1 MTTQEFSLEF
11 DLMYNNIMSNQ
22 APGLSE
28 YEKSLFLTQAQEAL
42 VLDIYSG
49 KLGSSF
55 ESTEE
60 VTDYLSPLVKQVTY
74 TSKVEGKG
82 LDSRSVFFNIDTDI
96 WFKTGE
102 KAIIKDNSLKCGN
115 STERE
120 VDVVPVTQDTLYRT
134 KNSPFRGPN
143 ERRILRLDCE
153 ANKVELI
160 SKYPIESYTIRYLSK
175 PEPIILDNLP
185 KGLTI
190 NDISTPQTCKL
201 SSAIH
206 RAILIRA
213 VSIAKSV
220 WGSQQ

>member
-28 YEKSLFLTQAQEAL
+28 YEKSLFLTQAEEAL

-74 TSKVEGKG
+74 TTKVEGKG

-102 KAIIKDNSLKCGN
+102 KAIIKDDSLKCGN
-115 STERE
+115 SIERE

-143 ERRILRLDCE
+143 ERRILRLGCE

-175 PEPIILDNLP
+175 PEPIILEDLP
-185 KGLTI
+185 EGLTI
-190 NDISTPQTCKL
+190 NGVSTFQTCKL
-201 SSAIH
+201 NSAIH

-220 WGSQQ
+220 WSSQQ

>member
-11 DLMYNNIMSNQ
+11 DLMYNNISSNQ
-22 APGLSE
+22 APGLTE

-60 VTDYLSPLVKQVTY
+60 VTDYLSPLVKQATY
-74 TSKVEGKG
+74 TTKVKGKG

-102 KAIIKDNSLKCGN
+102 KAIIKDDSLKCGN
-115 STERE
+115 SIERE

-185 KGLTI
+185 EGLTI

-220 WGSQQ
+220 WGSQ

>member
-11 DLMYNNIMSNQ
+11 DLMYNNISSNQ

-49 KLGSSF
+49 KLGSPF

-74 TSKVEGKG
+74 TTKVEGNG

-102 KAIIKDNSLKCGN
+102 KAIIKDDSLKCGT
-115 STERE
+115 STERA

-143 ERRILRLDCE
+143 DNRVIRIDFTHDGLARTV
-153 ANKVELI
+153 KLI
-160 SKYPIESYTIRYLSK
+160 TKNHLFSYYVTFLKK
-175 PEPIILDNLP
+175 PDPIILIDLP
-185 KGLTI
+185 NDLTI
-190 NDISTPQTCKL
+190 NGEYSE
-201 SSAIH
+201 
-206 RAILIRA
+206 
-213 VSIAKSV
+213 
-220 WGSQQ
+220 

>member
-11 DLMYNNIMSNQ
+11 DLMYNNISSNQ

-60 VTDYLSPLVKQVTY
+60 VTDYLSPLVKQATY
-74 TSKVEGKG
+74 TIKVEGKG

-102 KAIIKDNSLKCGN
+102 KAIIKDESLKCGN
-115 STERE
+115 SIERE

-185 KGLTI
+185 EGLTI
-190 NDISTPQTCKL
+190 NGISTPQTCKL

>member
-60 VTDYLSPLVKQVTY
+60 VTDYLSPLVKQATY
-74 TSKVEGKG
+74 TTKVEGKG

-102 KAIIKDNSLKCGN
+102 KAIIKDDSLKCGN

-175 PEPIILDNLP
+175 PEPIILENLP
-185 KGLTI
+185 EGLTI

>member
-11 DLMYNNIMSNQ
+11 DLMYNNISSNQ

-60 VTDYLSPLVKQVTY
+60 VTDYLSPLVKQATY
-74 TSKVEGKG
+74 TTKVEGKG

-102 KAIIKDNSLKCGN
+102 KAIIKDDSLKCGN
-115 STERE
+115 SIERE

-185 KGLTI
+185 EGLTI

>member
-11 DLMYNNIMSNQ
+11 DLMYNNISSNQ

-60 VTDYLSPLVKQVTY
+60 VTDYLSPLVKQATY
-74 TSKVEGKG
+74 TTKVEGKG

-102 KAIIKDNSLKCGN
+102 KAIIKDDSLKCGN

-185 KGLTI
+185 EGLTI
-190 NDISTPQTCKL
+190 NGISTPQTCKL

>member
-74 TSKVEGKG
+74 TAKVEGNG
-82 LDSRSVFFNIDTDI
+82 LDSRSVFFNIGTDI

-102 KAIIKDNSLKCGN
+102 KAVIKDESLKCGK
-115 STERE
+115 SIERE

-143 ERRILRLDCE
+143 ERKILRLDC
-153 ANKVELI
+153 AADKVELI
-160 SKYPIESYTIRYLSK
+160 SKYPIESYTVRYLSK
-175 PEPIILDNLP
+175 PEPIILENLSD
-185 KGLTI
+185 GLTI
-190 NDISTPQTCKL
+190 NDISTAQTCKL
-201 SSAIH
+201 NTAIH
-206 RAILIRA
+206 RAILSRA

>member
-22 APGLSE
+22 APGLTE

-60 VTDYLSPLVKQVTY
+60 VTDYLSPLVKQATY
-74 TSKVEGKG
+74 TTKVEGKG

-102 KAIIKDNSLKCGN
+102 KAIIKDDSLKCGN
-115 STERE
+115 SIERE

-185 KGLTI
+185 EGLTI

>member
-11 DLMYNNIMSNQ
+11 DLMYNNISSNQ
-22 APGLSE
+22 APGLTE
-28 YEKSLFLTQAQEAL
+28 YEKSLCLTQAQEAL

-60 VTDYLSPLVKQVTY
+60 VTDYLSPLVKQATY
-74 TSKVEGKG
+74 TTKVEGKG

-102 KAIIKDNSLKCGN
+102 KAIIKDDSLKCGN
-115 STERE
+115 SIERE
-120 VDVVPVTQDTLYRT
+120 VDVVPVTQDALYRT

-185 KGLTI
+185 EGLTI

>member
-60 VTDYLSPLVKQVTY
+60 VTDYLSPLVKQATY
-74 TSKVEGKG
+74 TTKVEGKG

-102 KAIIKDNSLKCGN
+102 KAIIKDDSLKCGN

-175 PEPIILDNLP
+175 PEPIILEDLP
-185 KGLTI
+185 EGLTI
-190 NDISTPQTCKL
+190 NGVSTFQTCKL
-201 SSAIH
+201 NSAIH

>member
-11 DLMYNNIMSNQ
+11 DLMYNNISSNQ

-60 VTDYLSPLVKQVTY
+60 VTDYLSPLVKQATY
-74 TSKVEGKG
+74 TTKVEGKG

-102 KAIIKDNSLKCGN
+102 KAIIKDDSLKCGN

-185 KGLTI
+185 EGLTI

>member
-74 TSKVEGKG
+74 TTKVEGKG

-102 KAIIKDNSLKCGN
+102 KAIIKDDSLKCGN

-175 PEPIILDNLP
+175 PEPIILEDLP
-185 KGLTI
+185 EGLTI
-190 NDISTPQTCKL
+190 NGISTPQTCKL

-213 VSIAKSV
+213 VSITKSV
-220 WGSQQ
+220 WGSQ

>member
-11 DLMYNNIMSNQ
+11 DLMYNNISSNQ

-60 VTDYLSPLVKQVTY
+60 VTDYLSPLVKQATY
-74 TSKVEGKG
+74 TTKVEGKG

-102 KAIIKDNSLKCGN
+102 KAIIKDDSLKCGN
-115 STERE
+115 SIERE
-120 VDVVPVTQDTLYRT
+120 VDVVPVTQDALYRT

-175 PEPIILDNLP
+175 PEPIILDDLP
-185 KGLTI
+185 EGLTI

>member
-11 DLMYNNIMSNQ
+11 DLMYNNIFSNQ

-60 VTDYLSPLVKQVTY
+60 VTDYLSPLVKQATY
-74 TSKVEGKG
+74 TTKVEGKG

-102 KAIIKDNSLKCGN
+102 KAIIKDDSLKCGN
-115 STERE
+115 SIERE

-185 KGLTI
+185 EGLTI
-190 NDISTPQTCKL
+190 NGISTPQTCKL

>member
-60 VTDYLSPLVKQVTY
+60 VTDYLSPLVKQATY
-74 TSKVEGKG
+74 TTKVEGKR

-102 KAIIKDNSLKCGN
+102 KAIIKDDSLKCGN
-115 STERE
+115 SIERE

-185 KGLTI
+185 EGLTI

>member
-11 DLMYNNIMSNQ
+11 DLMYNNISSNQ

-60 VTDYLSPLVKQVTY
+60 VTDYLSPLVKQATY
-74 TSKVEGKG
+74 TTKVEGKG

-102 KAIIKDNSLKCGN
+102 KAIIKGDSLKCGN

-185 KGLTI
+185 EGLTI

>member
-11 DLMYNNIMSNQ
+11 DLMYNNISSNQ
-22 APGLSE
+22 APGLTE

-60 VTDYLSPLVKQVTY
+60 VTDYLSPLVKQATY
-74 TSKVEGKG
+74 TTKVKGKG

-102 KAIIKDNSLKCGN
+102 KAIIKDDSLKCGN
-115 STERE
+115 SIERE

-185 KGLTI
+185 EGLTI

>member
-60 VTDYLSPLVKQVTY
+60 VTDYLSPLVKQATY
-74 TSKVEGKG
+74 TTKVEGKG

-102 KAIIKDNSLKCGN
+102 KAIIKDESLKCGN
-115 STERE
+115 SIERE

-185 KGLTI
+185 EGLTI

>member
-1 MTTQEFSLEF
+1 M
-11 DLMYNNIMSNQ
+11 
-22 APGLSE
+22 
-28 YEKSLFLTQAQEAL
+28 
-42 VLDIYSG
+42 
-49 KLGSSF
+49 
-55 ESTEE
+55 
-60 VTDYLSPLVKQVTY
+60 TY
-74 TSKVEGKG
+74 TTKVEGNG
-82 LDSRSVFFNIDTDI
+82 LDSRWVFFNIDTDI

-102 KAIIKDNSLKCGN
+102 KAIIKDDSLKCGN

-185 KGLTI
+185 EGLTI
-190 NDISTPQTCKL
+190 NNISTPQTCKL

>member
-11 DLMYNNIMSNQ
+11 DLMYNNISSNQ

-49 KLGSSF
+49 KLGSPF

-74 TSKVEGKG
+74 TTKVEGNG

-102 KAIIKDNSLKCGN
+102 KAIIKDDSLKCGN

-185 KGLTI
+185 EGLTI
-190 NDISTPQTCKL
+190 N
-201 SSAIH
+201 
-206 RAILIRA
+206 
-213 VSIAKSV
+213 
-220 WGSQQ
+220 

>member
-1 MTTQEFSLEF
+1 MTIQEFSLEF

-60 VTDYLSPLVKQVTY
+60 VTDYLSPLVKQATY
-74 TSKVEGKG
+74 TTKVEGKG

-102 KAIIKDNSLKCGN
+102 KAIIKDDSLKCGN
-115 STERE
+115 SIERE

-185 KGLTI
+185 EGLTI

>member
-60 VTDYLSPLVKQVTY
+60 VTDYLSPLVKQATY
-74 TSKVEGKG
+74 TTKVEGKG

-102 KAIIKDNSLKCGN
+102 KAIIKDDSLKCGN
-115 STERE
+115 SIERE

-185 KGLTI
+185 EGLTI

>member
-1 MTTQEFSLEF
+1 MTVEEFSLEF

-22 APGLSE
+22 APGLTE

-60 VTDYLSPLVKQVTY
+60 VTDYLSPLVKQATY
-74 TSKVEGKG
+74 TTKVEGKG

-102 KAIIKDNSLKCGN
+102 KAIIKDDSLKCGN
-115 STERE
+115 SIERE

-185 KGLTI
+185 EGLTI
-190 NDISTPQTCKL
+190 NNISTLQTCKL

-220 WGSQQ
+220 WGSQ

>member
-60 VTDYLSPLVKQVTY
+60 VTDYLSPLVKQATY
-74 TSKVEGKG
+74 TTKVEGKG
-82 LDSRSVFFNIDTDI
+82 LDSKSVFFNIDTDI

-102 KAIIKDNSLKCGN
+102 KAIIKDDSLKCGN

-185 KGLTI
+185 EGLTI

>member
-1 MTTQEFSLEF
+1 
-11 DLMYNNIMSNQ
+11 MYNNIMSNQ

-60 VTDYLSPLVKQVTY
+60 VTDYLSPLVKQATY
-74 TSKVEGKG
+74 TTKVEGKG

-102 KAIIKDNSLKCGN
+102 KAIIKDDSLKCGN

-175 PEPIILDNLP
+175 PELIILDNLP
-185 KGLTI
+185 EGLTI

-206 RAILIRA
+206 RAILSRA

>member
-11 DLMYNNIMSNQ
+11 DLMYNNISSNQ

-49 KLGSSF
+49 KLGSPF

-74 TSKVEGKG
+74 TTKVEGKG

-102 KAIIKDNSLKCGN
+102 KAIIKDDSLKCGN

-143 ERRILRLDCE
+143 ERRVLRLDSGDT
-153 ANKVELI
+153 VELI
-160 SKYPIESYTIRYLSK
+160 SKYTIVSYTLRYLSK
-175 PEPIILDNLP
+175 PEPIILENLTD
-185 KGLTI
+185 GLTI
-190 NDISTPQTCKL
+190 NNESKAQTCKL
-201 SSAIH
+201 NPAIH
-206 RAILIRA
+206 RAILSRA

>member
-11 DLMYNNIMSNQ
+11 DLMYNNIASNQ

-49 KLGSSF
+49 KLGSPF

-74 TSKVEGKG
+74 TKKVTGDG
-82 LDSRSVFFNIDTDI
+82 LDSRSVFFNIGADI

-102 KAIIKDNSLKCGN
+102 KAIIKDNSLKCGD
-115 STERE
+115 SVERE
-120 VDVVPVTQDTLYRT
+120 VDVVPVTQDALYRT

-143 ERRILRLDCE
+143 ERRVLRLDSGDT
-153 ANKVELI
+153 VELI
-160 SKYPIESYTIRYLSK
+160 SEYTIVSYTLRYLSK
-175 PEPIILDNLP
+175 PEPIILENLTD
-185 KGLTI
+185 GLTI
-190 NDISTPQTCKL
+190 NNESKAQTCKL
-201 SSAIH
+201 NPAIH
-206 RAILIRA
+206 RAILSRA

>member
-11 DLMYNNIMSNQ
+11 DLMYNNISSNQ

-60 VTDYLSPLVKQVTY
+60 VTDYLSPLVKQATY
-74 TSKVEGKG
+74 TTKVEGKG

-102 KAIIKDNSLKCGN
+102 KAVIKDDSLKCGN

-175 PEPIILDNLP
+175 PEPIILDDLP
-185 KGLTI
+185 EGLTI

>member
-11 DLMYNNIMSNQ
+11 DLMYNNISSNQ

-60 VTDYLSPLVKQVTY
+60 VTDYLSPLVKQATY
-74 TSKVEGKG
+74 TTKVEGKG

-102 KAIIKDNSLKCGN
+102 KAIIKDDSLKCGN
-115 STERE
+115 SIERE

-185 KGLTI
+185 EGLTI
-190 NDISTPQTCKL
+190 NNISTPQTCKL

>member
-60 VTDYLSPLVKQVTY
+60 VTDYLSPLVKQATY
-74 TSKVEGKG
+74 TTKVEGKG
-82 LDSRSVFFNIDTDI
+82 LDSRSIFFNIDTDI

-102 KAIIKDNSLKCGN
+102 KAIIKDDSLKCGN
-115 STERE
+115 SIERE

-185 KGLTI
+185 EGLTI
-190 NDISTPQTCKL
+190 NNISTPQTCKL

>member
-11 DLMYNNIMSNQ
+11 DLMYNNISSNQ

-60 VTDYLSPLVKQVTY
+60 VTDYLSPLVKQATY
-74 TSKVEGKG
+74 TTKVEGKG

-175 PEPIILDNLP
+175 PEPIILENLP
-185 KGLTI
+185 EGLTI

>member
-185 KGLTI
+185 EGLTI

>member
-60 VTDYLSPLVKQVTY
+60 VTDYLSPLVKQATY
-74 TSKVEGKG
+74 TTKVEGKG

-102 KAIIKDNSLKCGN
+102 KAIIKDDSLKCGN

-185 KGLTI
+185 EGLTI

>member
-22 APGLSE
+22 APGLTE

-60 VTDYLSPLVKQVTY
+60 VTDYLSPLVKQATY
-74 TSKVEGKG
+74 TTKVEGKG

-102 KAIIKDNSLKCGN
+102 KAIIKDDSLKCGN
-115 STERE
+115 SIERE

-175 PEPIILDNLP
+175 PEPIILENLP
-185 KGLTI
+185 EGLTI
-190 NDISTPQTCKL
+190 NDISTSQTCKL

>member
-11 DLMYNNIMSNQ
+11 DLMYNNISSNQ
-22 APGLSE
+22 APGLTE

-74 TSKVEGKG
+74 TTKVEGNG

-102 KAIIKDNSLKCGN
+102 KAIIKDDSLKCGN

-185 KGLTI
+185 EGLTI

>member
-11 DLMYNNIMSNQ
+11 DLMYNNISSNQ

-49 KLGSSF
+49 KLGSPF

-60 VTDYLSPLVKQVTY
+60 VTDYLSPLVKQATY
-74 TSKVEGKG
+74 TTKVEGNG

-102 KAIIKDNSLKCGN
+102 KAIIKDDSLKCGN

-185 KGLTI
+185 EGLTI

>member
-11 DLMYNNIMSNQ
+11 DLMYNNIASNQ

-60 VTDYLSPLVKQVTY
+60 VTDYLSPLVKQATY
-74 TSKVEGKG
+74 TTKVEGKG

-102 KAIIKDNSLKCGN
+102 KAIIKDDSLKCGN
-115 STERE
+115 SIERE

-175 PEPIILDNLP
+175 PEPIILGDLP
-185 KGLTI
+185 EGLTI